1 MRTVCL
7 SHQLRGQAALLAR
20 EDRQGSQA
28 AQSTLVSSVIKLQG
42 VTFDIKYCAGVQG
55 CHGFPD
61 NTTLSLD
68 DALPA
73 NQSYFTYR
81 CRLRKLLGI

>member
-1 MRTVCL
+1 M
-7 SHQLRGQAALLAR
+7 A
-20 EDRQGSQA
+20 
-28 AQSTLVSSVIKLQG
+28 
-42 VTFDIKYCAGVQG
+42 VQG

-61 NTTLSLD
+61 NTTLDLD

-81 CRLRKLLGI
+81 CRLASQQLLLCC